1 MRRII
6 SSVKK
11 TVQIKTLT
19 QTMEYITS
27 ALWKSRERDETYSL
41 ILSRNKEVA
50 RAELLLCQNWR
61 LLQRVCAREAHKAN
75 QHRDWRQIKLR
86 AGELGSCGGDK
97 TTSHITHELLV
108 KQQRVL
114 QHELLI
120 KIIRPVWC
128 YCFQPRSITP
138 ELHIVSYGG
147 TGSQIA
153 LIGIS

>member
-1 MRRII
+1 M
-6 SSVKK
+6 
-11 TVQIKTLT
+11 QIKTRDILALT

-27 ALWKSRERDETYSL
+27 ALWKSRDREVTYSL

-50 RAELLLCQNWR
+50 RAAAAVLELEIIIASLCQAGTQSKLAQRLETNKTQTWR
-61 LLQRVCAREAHKAN
+61 A
-75 QHRDWRQIKLR
+75 
-86 AGELGSCGGDK
+86 GSCGGDK
-97 TTSHITHELLV
+97 TTSHFTHELLV

-147 TGSQIA
+147 TGS
-153 LIGIS
+153 